1 MHIKHFFN
9 VHYLKSSMLQCFIG
23 KNGQINLMNFYFM
36 FYSCNKGFSALM
48 GIIFFFGSVWIF
60 FLGDQ
65 TQMFC
70 RENGEWKYFCGSQ
83 EKNVIKV
90 PPVTFQGREDMGST
104 IKSFVEWILLRR
116 IMAHDSWVQG
126 TGIIIFREFF

>member
-48 GIIFFFGSVWIF
+48 GIIFFSVLFEF
-60 FLGDQ
+60 FFWG
-65 TQMFC
+65 
-70 RENGEWKYFCGSQ
+70 
-83 EKNVIKV
+83 IKHRC
-90 PPVTFQGREDMGST
+90 FAGKMGSES
-104 IKSFVEWILLRR
+104 IFVVVRKKML
-116 IMAHDSWVQG
+116 
-126 TGIIIFREFF
+126 